1 MALKHLAQED
11 DIVAFRKMY
20 TFSESAILRSQGQPW
35 IPGSTMVGAKSKL
48 AEGDSSF
55 HKVRIPNLKT
65 SEL

>member
-35 IPGSTMVGAKSKL
+35 AKSKL